1 MAPIHA
7 HYVSADSVSAT
18 IGDTSRPVS
27 AEQIDALGWKT
38 MFLDGSGDGLVKAA
52 QSQAQELG
60 YPVTQ
65 EGCAVGFNLE
75 PDKNAT
81 KFTTELAALLTKI
94 NIQQTGEDI
103 DLCTTKDTLVVIT
116 DGSPGP
122 PYLTLKDV
130 HHFPAG
136 AKFRLIFDENNSKVA
151 ATAFFKEIDNDPI
164 RHAYL
169 NTQAHG

>member
-18 IGDTSRPVS
+18 IGNTSRPVRVK
-27 AEQIDALGWKT
+27 EIDALGWKP

-81 KFTTELAALLTKI
+81 KFTTE
-94 NIQQTGEDI
+94 
-103 DLCTTKDTLVVIT
+103 DTLVVVT

-122 PYLTLKDV
+122 PYLHIENVAAKAWIHLKAV
-130 HHFPAG
+130 PGMFIRFPAG

-151 ATAFFKEIDNDPI
+151 ATAFFKVSLFSIS
-164 RHAYL
+164 Y
-169 NTQAHG
+169 